1 MSPKMLSGSIYT
13 MNAAEEQMK
22 VSGFDKH
29 DEEAPDNFV

>member
-1 MSPKMLSGSIYT
+1 MSPKMHSGSIY